1 MLPIG
6 RGSHLMSDSIQVEH
20 LDVVK
25 FDYRIVRLFCF
36 TCGVSAF
43 FLEQKSQK
51 SDSRS
56 LKELACSTDLD
67 L

>member
-36 TCGVSAF
+36 TCGVSAL
-43 FLEQKSQK
+43 FLEQKSQFRFELN
-51 SDSRS
+51 DNHFLS
-56 LKELACSTDLD
+56 L
-67 L
+67 

>member
-1 MLPIG
+1 
-6 RGSHLMSDSIQVEH
+6 MSDSIQVEH

-43 FLEQKSQK
+43 FLEQKSQFRFELN
-51 SDSRS
+51 DNHFLS
-56 LKELACSTDLD
+56 L
-67 L
+67 